1 MIYVTFVIGFMLGI
15 FLNELTH
22 HEPHDD
28 ENLY

>member
-1 MIYVTFVIGFMLGI
+1 MIYLALAIGFLLGT